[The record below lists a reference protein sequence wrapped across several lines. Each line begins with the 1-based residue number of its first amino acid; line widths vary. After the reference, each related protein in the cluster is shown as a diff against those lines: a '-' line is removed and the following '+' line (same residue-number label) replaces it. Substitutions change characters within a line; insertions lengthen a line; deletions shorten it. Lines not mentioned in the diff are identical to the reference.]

1 MSQPAS
7 ARSVRYDHFGGPE
20 VLELL
25 DRDVPAP
32 GPGKVRVRVIAAGI
46 NPADS
51 KTRRGAWAPTLPT
64 GIGRELAGTV
74 ETAGEDS
81 EFAPGD
87 EVFGFAATGAV
98 AELVV
103 TSDTNLA
110 RKPAGLDWTTA
121 GGLALAGLTAY
132 SSTSSLSLDSADTVL
147 VSAAAG
153 GVGVIASQLAKRAG
167 ARVIGTASPANHEF
181 LRSLGVEPV
190 TYGDGLLASLRE
202 LGPITAVLDNN
213 GAETIEAALAL
224 GVPVERINTI
234 AADAEKWG
242 IRSVGRGAVDRAA
255 LEELAR
261 LVVARELVVP
271 IDSTYALDDAVAAFE
286 RLDSGHARG
295 KVVILV

>member
-1 MSQPAS
+1 MSQPAF
-7 ARSVRYDHFGGPE
+7 ARSVRYDRFGGPE
-20 VLELL
+20 VLEIV
-25 DRDVPAP
+25 DREVPAP
-32 GPGKVRVRVIAAGI
+32 GPGKVRVRVAAAGI

-74 ETAGEDS
+74 EAAGDDA

-103 TSDTNLA
+103 TSSSNLA

-121 GGLALAGLTAY
+121 GGLSLAGLTAW
-132 SSTSSLSLDSADTVL
+132 SSTSSLELGASDTVL
-147 VSAAAG
+147 VSAATG
-153 GVGVIASQLAKRAG
+153 GVGVIASQLALRAG
-167 ARVIGTASPANHEF
+167 ARVIGTASPSNHDF
-181 LRSLGVEPV
+181 LSALGVEPV
-190 TYGDGLLASLRE
+190 AYGDGLVDRLRA

-213 GAETIEAALAL
+213 GAETIEAGLEL
-224 GVPVERINTI
+224 GVPAHRINTI
-234 AADAEKWG
+234 AADAGKWEV
-242 IRSVGRGAVDRAA
+242 RAVGRGPVDRSA